1 MARATAMVNSAE
13 VFQCFT
19 RASLT
24 VVWAS
29 AGSASTSSINRFVC
43 MFGLWT
49 TIHTAVEAATATCG
63 RPTRAMIGGATAIMH
78 EMSIAGSMLE
88 AVRAESARHNAH
100 VLAVGVKIGELS
112 GLDAESL
119 RFCFDALVQDTET
132 ERFGDRKSTRL
143 NFSHL
148 GTS

>member
-29 AGSASTSSINRFVC
+29 AGSASTSSVNRFVC

-49 TIHTAVEAATATCG
+49 PLHTAVEAATATCG
-63 RPTRAMIGGATAIMH
+63 RPTRARLGGATASMH
-78 EMSIAGSMLE
+78 ERSRAGSMLE
-88 AVRAESARHNAH
+88 AVRAEAARHNAH
-100 VLAVGVKIGELS
+100 GRAGGGK
-112 GLDAESL
+112 
-119 RFCFDALVQDTET
+119 
-132 ERFGDRKSTRL
+132 
-143 NFSHL
+143 
-148 GTS
+148 